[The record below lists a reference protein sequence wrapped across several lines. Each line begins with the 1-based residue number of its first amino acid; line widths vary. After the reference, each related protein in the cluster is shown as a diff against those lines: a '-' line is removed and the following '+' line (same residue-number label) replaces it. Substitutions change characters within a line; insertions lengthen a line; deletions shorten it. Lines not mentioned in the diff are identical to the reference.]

1 MLVLTIVKES
11 KLLWGVLMNRH
22 LNYIA
27 KSFPSFIKQTIGLT
41 ASKLINSL
49 HAIFGCTEKMI
60 FEWLLRYYNIIV
72 HVVILNLK
80 IYIYILYIYDFV
92 KEQI

>member
-1 MLVLTIVKES
+1 MLILTIVKES

-41 ASKLINSL
+41 PPSYLINSL
-49 HAIFGCTEKMI
+49 YAIVEY
-60 FEWLLRYYNIIV
+60 LLQ
-72 HVVILNLK
+72 K
-80 IYIYILYIYDFV
+80 
-92 KEQI
+92 KK